1 MVKIPILYEDN
12 HLLVVIK
19 PPNILSQKDHT
30 QDADMLT
37 LLKQDLKIR
46 YNKPNNV
53 YLGLVHRLDRPV
65 GGVMVFA
72 KTSKSAAR
80 LSEQIRKREF
90 IKKYLAVVHGKVS
103 KEKDRLTHYLL
114 KDNKTNTVSVVTQ
127 ETKDAKKAVLDYKVL
142 GTVGDLSLVE
152 VNLHTGRPHQIRVQF
167 SAIGHPLFGD
177 QRYGAKVNKV
187 GEQIALWSYEIS
199 CTHPTLKKQ
208 VTFTGFPKEEYPW
221 DKFSH
226 LF

>member
-53 YLGLVHRLDRPV
+53 YLGLVHRLDRPRRSA
-65 GGVMVFA
+65 VFA

-80 LSEQIRKREF
+80 LSEQIRKR
-90 IKKYLAVVHGKVS
+90 
-103 KEKDRLTHYLL
+103 
-114 KDNKTNTVSVVTQ
+114 
-127 ETKDAKKAVLDYKVL
+127 
-142 GTVGDLSLVE
+142 
-152 VNLHTGRPHQIRVQF
+152 
-167 SAIGHPLFGD
+167 
-177 QRYGAKVNKV
+177 
-187 GEQIALWSYEIS
+187 
-199 CTHPTLKKQ
+199 
-208 VTFTGFPKEEYPW
+208 
-221 DKFSH
+221 
-226 LF
+226 